1 MIKNARKAPLSW
13 DDLRFFLELV
23 RAGSLMAAAAR
34 LSVEH
39 STVARRIAGLEA
51 ALGLRLFDRL
61 PRGWQPTS
69 DATRLMARAEAV
81 EREVLALGRSA
92 ASIDELKGEVRI
104 SAPPVLLA
112 LLVAPGLARLGV
124 THPGIVPI
132 MIGARRASDLDR
144 AEADIALRLGPIS
157 GLDLIVRKL
166 GNVPYG
172 LYGRPDQLARPAAER
187 VYIGF
192 DDSMPDLPQAAW
204 LEERA
209 RQEGARIGVRSNDMS
224 TLLEC
229 ARAGG
234 GIALLPR
241 FAAISQPELVDMPC
255 NAPFPPRALHLV
267 MHPDIRRAPRVR
279 VVADLIVEHVNRQLG
294 QNFA

>member
-1 MIKNARKAPLSW
+1 MVKNAHKAPLSW

-39 STVARRIAGLEA
+39 STVARRISGLEA

-69 DATRLMARAEAV
+69 NATRLIARAEAV
-81 EREVLALGRSA
+81 EREILALGRSA
-92 ASIDELKGEVRI
+92 SSIDELKGEVRI

-144 AEADIALRLGPIS
+144 AEADIALRLGPVS

-172 LYGRPDQLARPAAER
+172 LYGRQDQIERPAAER

-192 DDSMPDLPQAAW
+192 DDSMPDLPQAVW
-204 LEERA
+204 LEEYVRKA
-209 RQEGARIGVRSNDMS
+209 GARIGVRSNDMA
-224 TLLEC
+224 TLLES
-229 ARAGG
+229 ARAGN
-234 GIALLPR
+234 GIAMLPC
-241 FAAISQPELVDMPC
+241 FAATEQPELTELPC
-255 NAPFPPRALHLV
+255 NAPFEARPLHLV

-279 VVADLIVEHVNRQLG
+279 LVADRVAEHVRRQLD
-294 QNFA
+294 QNR

>member
-1 MIKNARKAPLSW
+1 MVKNAHKAPLSW

-39 STVARRIAGLEA
+39 STVARRISGLEA

-69 DATRLMARAEAV
+69 DASRLMARAEAV

-124 THPGIVPI
+124 THPGIVPV

-157 GLDLIVRKL
+157 GLDLIIRKL
-166 GNVPYG
+166 GEVPYG
-172 LYGRPDQLARPAAER
+172 LYGRPDQIARPAAER

-192 DDSMPDLPQAAW
+192 DDSMPDLPQAVW
-204 LEERA
+204 LEDLVQREK
-209 RQEGARIGVRSNDMS
+209 ARIGARSNDMA
-224 TLLEC
+224 TLLES
-229 ARAGG
+229 ARAGN
-234 GIALLPR
+234 GIAMLPR
-241 FAAISQPELVDMPC
+241 FAVAERPELAELPC
-255 NAPFPPRALHLV
+255 DAPFEPRPLHLV
-267 MHPDIRRAPRVR
+267 MHPDVRRAPRVR
-279 VVADLIVEHVNRQLG
+279 LVADRIAEHVRRQLE
-294 QNFA
+294 QNR